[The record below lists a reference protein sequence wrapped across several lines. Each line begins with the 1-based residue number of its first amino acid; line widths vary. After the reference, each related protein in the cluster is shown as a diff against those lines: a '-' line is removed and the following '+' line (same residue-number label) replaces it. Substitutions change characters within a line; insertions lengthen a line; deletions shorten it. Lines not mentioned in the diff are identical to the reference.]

1 MVDNIILPYTTVLQQ
16 TDSILILR
24 NTTVLTLQYWQYSID
39 STVLTLQ
46 YWHYI
51 IDTTVLTLQ
60 YWHYSIDT
68 TVLTLQ
74 YWQCFNIALHYRQL
88 LYTTETPSTNR
99 LTEELLVLTLQYW
112 HYSIDT
118 TVLTLQYWQYF
129 NIALHYR
136 QLLYTT
142 ETPSTNRLTEELL
155 TDGQTPDTRHQ
166 TDDSIII
173 SAIESLHWR
182 PWNKHAQAQG
192 HPPLRWHGFIKST
205 LLEGR
210 AAPTPWW
217 CYLSCCL
224 CFLSTFWLVT
234 RQSYSL
240 YVHFRGV
247 TKWAIQACTMP
258 LRSRRSSGT
267 VERHIPC
274 GGWLLG
280 IHYKHDQGLDPN
292 LFPV

>member
-74 YWQCFNIALHYRQL
+74 YWQC
-88 LYTTETPSTNR
+88 
-99 LTEELLVLTLQYW
+99 
-112 HYSIDT
+112 
-118 TVLTLQYWQYF
+118 F